1 MTTLMLMIADLG
13 AISFLI
19 FGVYARRHTR
29 RDLIPAYLII
39 NVGLAA
45 VMQVLYSSTA
55 ALGVGIGL
63 FGVLSII
70 RLRSVEIGHREVA
83 YYFAALVLGLLAGA
97 PTSNPENSL
106 ALMALVVGIVLIAD
120 LPKLCE
126 IRTQTITLNH
136 AVTSESLL
144 REELSGL
151 LDAEIVRITPVQTD
165 VVNDLTRVEVTYR

>member
-1 MTTLMLMIADLG
+1 MTTLILMIADLG
-13 AISFLI
+13 AISFLV
-19 FGVYARRHTR
+19 FGVFARRHSR

-83 YYFAALVLGLLAGA
+83 YYFASLVLGLLAGA
-97 PTSNPENSL
+97 PTENLAASL
-106 ALMALVVGIVLIAD
+106 GLMTMVVAVVLIAD
-120 LPKLCE
+120 LPKLCATH
-126 IRTQTITLNH
+126 TQTITLDH
-136 AVTSESLL
+136 VVTSESLL
-144 REELSGL
+144 REELRTL
-151 LDAEIVRITPVQTD
+151 LGAEIVHINPISAD